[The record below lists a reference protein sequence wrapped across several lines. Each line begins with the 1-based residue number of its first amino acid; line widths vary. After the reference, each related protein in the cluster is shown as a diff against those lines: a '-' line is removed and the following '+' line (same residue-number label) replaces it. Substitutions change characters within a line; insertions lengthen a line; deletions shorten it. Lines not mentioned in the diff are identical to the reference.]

1 MGYLILLVAL
11 VALGFFLL
19 HPAMKG
25 YRTQAFGLLT
35 VAGGAIVPLATQ
47 VFEYLQT
54 LDWRQYVLDGDK
66 KNLVILG
73 VTAGLGVMVIVLRY
87 MTTGPVG
94 QK

>member
-1 MGYLILLVAL
+1 MGYLILLLAL
-11 VALGFFLL
+11 VALGFFLF

-25 YRTQAFGLLT
+25 YRTQVFGY
-35 VAGGAIVPLATQ
+35 VVGIGGAVVPLATQ
-47 VFEYLQT
+47 IFEYLQD
-54 LDWRQYVLDGDK
+54 LDWRQYVLEGDK
-66 KNLVILG
+66 KNLAILG